1 MSDSTS
7 LRLTS
12 AQFEQRL
19 DRELTM
25 TDQRALV
32 VVVVV
37 EPGLTAV
44 TDESLR
50 KVAAR
55 HSIGEE
61 QILRHVVRRD
71 ANGKELLRAHNHARD
86 QLLAQLRL
94 VYLRVGSA
102 ADVRFLREVAP
113 DLTAAVDVFVE
124 LVAVEPADVG
134 WIECSRGLRALMQE
148 RHATL
153 DFTGLLPANV
163 EQRELPLHD
172 LYQQLVGPAEQ
183 QMTLFQTDEKGWLVL
198 GHPGSGKTTY
208 VRHLAWTY
216 ARGDDPLEIGEKV
229 PLLVSLSDYG
239 EARTRDRTRSLIKF
253 LPDWLVE
260 QQVPHAAALESH
272 FQQVLLLL
280 DGLDELPNP
289 DVRREVL
296 TELDSLLADGR
307 IGGVVV
313 TGRSFL
319 VDELGRHTQRL
330 RLALTRP
337 PEPQQIQAFVRTFV
351 RLRRGE
357 DVHATELITRIERDS
372 DLRALART
380 PLMLAFMVILDEL
393 EGRLP
398 DRRIEIYYR
407 LGEMLVDRW
416 TRARSIGAAASRRE
430 RPTRADAM
438 RVLGPLAWWTL
449 ERGGGAVPEA
459 ALLQEIERIEARRES
474 AQEAHRRAVALLDL
488 LRSDTAL
495 LVPRPGGDW
504 SFVHQSIGEYFA
516 GVEVERDPRRWAELL
531 ADPYR
536 PEWREIVLFCAGQ
549 LGVIDG
555 RMEPLDRLIDAV
567 LAKARRRGRYDA
579 KCPSLLMGLLA
590 ESPGLSRRQIDRL
603 VARLLTLVFE
613 MAFSVQA
620 VYQVQDGFVALL
632 KDARGTV
639 AESLV
644 AGLLERFETEGRIR
658 WDRVLTWPFASAP
671 PTVVKDPA
679 RQAADVADV
688 FLGPFAV
695 SLVEPWVT
703 EFGVDLGPTR
713 ASWAKRNEWAYRF
726 AEWWVGSSVADRDAP
741 YADIEAKLR
750 APKVRPR

>member
-1 MSDSTS
+1 LS
-7 LRLTS
+7 S

-19 DRELTM
+19 DQELTM

-32 VVVVV
+32 VVAVI
-37 EPGLTAV
+37 EPGLTAI

-61 QILRHVVRRD
+61 QILRYVVRRD

-86 QLLAQLRL
+86 RLLAQLRL
-94 VYLRVGSA
+94 VYLRASSA

-124 LVAVEPADVG
+124 LDVAEPTDAS
-134 WIECSRGLRALMQE
+134 WAECSRSLCALMQE
-148 RHATL
+148 RHATI

-163 EQRELPLHD
+163 EQRELPLQE
-172 LYQQLVGPAEQ
+172 LYQQLIEFPLAGHEA
-183 QMTLFQTDEKGWLVL
+183 TSGDARGTKGWLVL

-208 VRHLAWTY
+208 VRHLAHTY
-216 ARGDDPLEIGEKV
+216 ARGEDPLELGGKV

-239 EARTRDRTRSLIKF
+239 EARARDRVRSLIQF
-253 LPDWLVE
+253 LPDWLAE
-260 QQVPHAAALESH
+260 QRVPHPASLDEH
-272 FQQVLLLL
+272 LQRVLLLL

-296 TELDSLLADGR
+296 AEIDALLADGR
-307 IGGVVV
+307 VGGVVV

-319 VDELGRHTQRL
+319 VDELGRHAQRL
-330 RLALTRP
+330 QLAFTRP
-337 PEPQQIQAFVRTFV
+337 PQSEQIEAFVRTFV
-351 RLRRGE
+351 RLRRGV
-357 DVHATELITRIERDS
+357 DIHATELIERIERDS

-416 TRARSIGAAASRRE
+416 TRARSIGMAASRRE

-449 ERGGGAVPEA
+449 ERGGGAVPEP
-459 ALLQEIERIEARRES
+459 ALLQEIERIEARRET
-474 AQEAHRRAVALLDL
+474 ADVAHRRAVALLDL

-504 SFVHQSIGEYFA
+504 SFVHQSIAEYFA
-516 GVEVERDPRRWAELL
+516 GVEVERDARRWAQLL

-555 RMEPLDRLIDAV
+555 RMEPLDRLIDAI

-579 KCPSLLMGLLA
+579 KYPSLLMGLLT
-590 ESPGLSRRQIDRL
+590 ESPGLSRRQIDLL
-603 VARLLTLVFE
+603 VTRLLTLVFE
-613 MAFSVQA
+613 MAFSLEA
-620 VYQVQDGFVALL
+620 MFQVQNGFVALL
-632 KDARGTV
+632 NDARGPV
-639 AESLV
+639 AESLA
-644 AGLLERFETEGRIR
+644 AGLRQRFAVEGRIH
-658 WDRVLTWPFASAP
+658 WDRVFVWDDMSAP
-671 PTVVKDPA
+671 PFNVWPA
-679 RQAADVADV
+679 HRMAGGC
-688 FLGPFAV
+688 LGPLGA

-703 EFGVDLGPTR
+703 EFGVDLGSAR
-713 ASWAKRNEWAYRF
+713 ASWAKRDEWAYRF
-726 AEWWVGSSVADRDAP
+726 AEWWVGSSVADRHAR
-741 YADIEAKLR
+741 YIDIEAQLR
-750 APKVRPR
+750 RPKTRSR

>member
-1 MSDSTS
+1 
-7 LRLTS
+7 
-12 AQFEQRL
+12 
-19 DRELTM
+19 M

-32 VVVVV
+32 VVAVV

-44 TDESLR
+44 ADESLR
-50 KVAAR
+50 QVAAR
-55 HSIGEE
+55 HSIGEA
-61 QILRHVVRRD
+61 QILRYVVRRD

-86 QLLAQLRL
+86 RLLAQLRL
-94 VYLRVGSA
+94 VYLRASSA

-124 LVAVEPADVG
+124 LAPSELADAS
-134 WIECSRGLRALMQE
+134 WAECSRSLCALMQE

-163 EQRELPLHD
+163 EQRELPLQE
-172 LYQQLVGPAEQ
+172 LYQQLIEFPLARHEASSGDAHG
-183 QMTLFQTDEKGWLVL
+183 TKGWLVL

-216 ARGDDPLEIGEKV
+216 ARGEDPLELGDKV

-239 EARTRDRTRSLIKF
+239 GARARDRVRSLIQF
-253 LPDWLVE
+253 LPDWLAE
-260 QQVPHAAALESH
+260 QQIPHSASLDEH
-272 FQQVLLLL
+272 LQQVLLLL

-307 IGGVVV
+307 VGGVVV

-319 VDELGRHTQRL
+319 VDELGRHGQRL
-330 RLALTRP
+330 ELAFTRP
-337 PEPQQIQAFVRTFV
+337 PQPLQIQAFVRTFV
-351 RLRRGE
+351 RLRRGV
-357 DVHATELITRIERDS
+357 DVHAADLITRIERDS

-416 TRARSIGAAASRRE
+416 TRARSIGVAASRRE

-459 ALLQEIERIEARRES
+459 ALLQEIERIEARRET
-474 AQEAHRRAVALLDL
+474 ADEAHQRAVALLDL

-504 SFVHQSIGEYFA
+504 SFVHQSIAEYFA
-516 GVEVERDPRRWAELL
+516 GVEVERDAQRWSQLL

-536 PEWREIVLFCAGQ
+536 PKWREIVLFCTGQ
-549 LGVIDG
+549 LGVIEG
-555 RMEPLDRLIDAV
+555 RMEPLDRLIDAI

-579 KCPSLLMGLLA
+579 KYPSLLMGLLT
-590 ESPGLSRRQIDRL
+590 ESPGLSRRQIDQL
-603 VARLLTLVFE
+603 VSRLLTLVFE
-613 MAFSVQA
+613 MAFSFEA
-620 VYQVQDGFVALL
+620 TFQVQDAFVVLL
-632 KDARGTV
+632 NDARGAV
-639 AESLV
+639 AESV
-644 AGLLERFETEGRIR
+644 AVGLRERFSVEGRIR
-658 WDRVLTWPFASAP
+658 WDRVFNATNPSP
-671 PTVVKDPA
+671 PPLEFWGIPA
-679 RQAADVADV
+679 HQMARIG
-688 FLGPFAV
+688 LGPFAA

-703 EFGVDLGPTR
+703 NLGVDLGPAR

-726 AEWWVGSSVADRDAP
+726 AEWWVASSVKEHDAP
-741 YADIEAKLR
+741 YGDIAAKLR
-750 APKVRPR
+750 EPKTRSR

>member
-1 MSDSTS
+1 
-7 LRLTS
+7 
-12 AQFEQRL
+12 
-19 DRELTM
+19 M

-32 VVVVV
+32 VVAVV

-44 TDESLR
+44 ADETLSA
-50 KVAAR
+50 VAAK
-55 HSIGEE
+55 HSIEE
-61 QILRHVVRRD
+61 GQILRYVVRRD

-94 VYLRVGSA
+94 VYLRASSA

-124 LVAVEPADVG
+124 IAPTEPVDVS
-134 WIECSRGLRALMQE
+134 WAECSRSLRALMQE

-153 DFTGLLPANV
+153 DFTGLLPSNV
-163 EQRELPLHD
+163 EQRELPLPE
-172 LYQQLVGPAEQ
+172 LYQDLIEFPLAGHEAISCDAFRPN
-183 QMTLFQTDEKGWLVL
+183 GWLVL

-208 VRHLAWTY
+208 VRHLAHSY
-216 ARGDDPLEIGEKV
+216 ACGEDPLELGDKV

-239 EARTRDRTRSLIKF
+239 EARARDRVRSLIQF
-253 LPDWLVE
+253 LPDWLAE
-260 QQVPHAAALESH
+260 QRVPHPVSLEPH
-272 FQQVLLLL
+272 LQRVLLLL

-296 TELDSLLADGR
+296 AELDSLLTDGR

-319 VDELGRHTQRL
+319 VDELGRHAQRL
-330 RLALTRP
+330 ELAFTRP
-337 PEPQQIQAFVRTFV
+337 PQPIQIEAFVRTFV
-351 RLRRGE
+351 RLRRGV
-357 DVHATELITRIERDS
+357 DIHATELITRIERDP
-372 DLRALART
+372 DLRSLAHT

-416 TRARSIGAAASRRE
+416 TRARSIGAATSRRE

-459 ALLQEIERIEARRES
+459 ALLQEIERIEARRET
-474 AQEAHRRAVALLDL
+474 ADEAHRRAVALLDL

-504 SFVHQSIGEYFA
+504 SFVHQSIAEYFA

-536 PEWREIVLFCAGQ
+536 PEWREVVLFCAGQ

-555 RMEPLDRLIDAV
+555 RMEPLDRLIDAI
-567 LAKARRRGRYDA
+567 LAKARRLCPYDA
-579 KCPSLLMGLLA
+579 KSPSLLMGLLT
-590 ESPGLSRRQIDRL
+590 ELPGLSRRQIDQL
-603 VARLLTLVFE
+603 VARLLTIVFE
-613 MAFSVQA
+613 MAFSYEA
-620 VYQVQDGFVALL
+620 AFQVQKGFVALL
-632 KDARGTV
+632 KDARGAV
-639 AESLV
+639 AESL
-644 AGLLERFETEGRIR
+644 AASLRERFAGKGRIH
-658 WDRVLTWPFASAP
+658 WDRVFSVGLKFAP
-671 PTVVKDPA
+671 PTALKSRA
-679 RQAADVADV
+679 RVIV
-688 FLGPFAV
+688 RLVLGPFAE

-703 EFGVDLGPTR
+703 NLGVDLGPAR
-713 ASWAKRNEWAYRF
+713 ASWAKRDEWTYCF

-741 YADIEAKLR
+741 YCDIAAKPR
-750 APKVRPR
+750 SPKIRSR